1 MTTTRAGVGRR
12 GVQLP
17 PSEAAAAAAAA
28 EVGSPRSPQRGGLS
42 GRKVEHRE
50 FGGLM
55 DLLGGVILLFV
66 KKSDFFRW
74 RKWAWLHHV
83 GCCLS
88 TYVHE
93 SIVCTSEW
101 FAKIRRPGRST
112 VERLNY
118 YSHVGKTL
126 LF

>member
-1 MTTTRAGVGRR
+1 
-12 GVQLP
+12 
-17 PSEAAAAAAAA
+17 
-28 EVGSPRSPQRGGLS
+28 
-42 GRKVEHRE
+42 
-50 FGGLM
+50 M

-88 TYVHE
+88 TYVHK